1 MSIRHRV
8 ELSFATQHWLS
19 GTSFEPVVN
28 TLASDLVGRGY
39 AIGTV
44 RSYMSCIAHFTH
56 WCVLVRLNIERVDE
70 DASARFLNGHLQSC
84 HCASRC
90 SRGRVMVRA
99 ALAHL
104 IKALRVQGIIGGRG
118 SSIPSG
124 IAVQLHDFGTY
135 LTEVRG
141 LQATTRDT
149 RVQHIHG
156 FLLDRFDS
164 ADIEIGAL
172 EPADIT
178 RFILDHT
185 RGWKPASIRTVGSS
199 LRSYFRY
206 KAVLGEDTT
215 ALSAAVPCVA
225 QWRLSGLP
233 KGLSSTEVGTLLGAF
248 DRNTAGGRR
257 DYAIARCYVDL
268 GLRTSEVVRLQ
279 LDDFDWREGV
289 VHVRSK
295 GRRTD
300 GLPLP
305 EATGKAI
312 AAYLC
317 DGRGRTASRAVFLRL
332 HPPFDKPAGPDTI
345 RGAVRN
351 AAQRC
356 GLSNRLTGPHA
367 LRHTLAIELV
377 RSGASLKEIADL
389 LRHRSLDT
397 TTIYAKVDLEA
408 LSTVAAPWPGSR
420 T

>member
-1 MSIRHRV
+1 MSKRHRV
-8 ELSFATQHWLS
+8 ELSSSTQRWLS
-19 GTSFEPVVN
+19 GTSFEPAAN
-28 TLASDLVGRGY
+28 ALASDLVGHGY

-44 RSYMSCIAHFTH
+44 RCYMSCVAHFTH
-56 WCVLVRLNIERVDE
+56 WCALVRLSIGRVDE
-70 DASARFLNGHLQSC
+70 NVAAQFLNGHLPTC

-90 SRGRVMVRA
+90 SRVRFMVQA

-104 IKALRVQGIIGGRG
+104 IRTLRAQGIIDERV
-118 SSIPSG
+118 SSTPSV
-124 IAVQLHDFGTY
+124 IAAQLHDFGNY

-149 RVQHIHG
+149 QVQHVRG
-156 FLLDRFDS
+156 FLLNRFDG
-164 ADIEIGAL
+164 ADIEIGVL
-172 EPADIT
+172 EPADIA

-185 RGWKPASIRTVGSS
+185 RGWKPASIRTVGNS
-199 LRSYFRY
+199 LRSYLRY
-206 KAVLGEDTT
+206 KAALGDDTT
-215 ALSAAVPCVA
+215 ALSAAIPRVA

-248 DRNTAGGRR
+248 DRNTVGGRR

-295 GRRTD
+295 GRRVD

-305 EATGKAI
+305 EATGEAI
-312 AAYLC
+312 AAYLR
-317 DGRGRTASRAVFLRL
+317 DGRGRTTSRAVFLRL
-332 HPPFDKPAGPDTI
+332 HPPLDKPAGPDTI